1 MVEPA
6 YQFTSDAVPRV
17 YDELLVPRLFGP
29 WADLLLDAVALG
41 EGERVLDVATG
52 PGTAARAA
60 ARRVGP
66 RGRVVA
72 TDRSASMLAVAR
84 AKPPVE
90 GGAPIEYVEA
100 AAESLDGVLANG
112 ARFDVVLCQQ
122 GLQFFPDAALA
133 LRTMRGAL
141 RSAGRSRLGVAV
153 WSAIEENGVYAAM
166 RDALRD
172 AGAPELATL
181 IAAPFVWLGARELA
195 AAAGAAGFRA
205 ARVETR
211 ELPLT
216 FEGGAAQVHASIAG
230 TPLGPHLA
238 ALLPE
243 PRARFADALR
253 RRLAPLTA
261 AGGAVTSS
269 MRSHVLTAEA

>member
-1 MVEPA
+1 LPDPA
-6 YQFTSDAVPRV
+6 AV
-17 YDELLVPRLFGP
+17 
-29 WADLLLDAVALG
+29 
-41 EGERVLDVATG
+41 G
-52 PGTAARAA
+52 PGKP
-60 ARRVGP
+60 G
-66 RGRVVA
+66 VVS
-72 TDRSASMLAVAR
+72 DLDLA
-84 AKPPVE
+84 AKPPVD

-100 AAESLDGVLANG
+100 AAESLGAVLADDE

-122 GLQFFPDAALA
+122 GLQFFPDAAPA
-133 LRTMRGAL
+133 LRTMRRAL
-141 RSAGRSRLGVAV
+141 RSTGGGRLGVAV

-172 AGAPELATL
+172 AGAPELVTL
-181 IAAPFVWLGARELA
+181 ITAPFVWPGARELA
-195 AAAGAAGFRA
+195 AAADAAGFRA

-211 ELPLT
+211 TLPLT

-238 ALLPE
+238 ALPPE
-243 PRARFADALR
+243 PRARFADALK
-253 RRLAPLTA
+253 RRLAPLTT